1 MPNSYQCVNYFHFK
15 VLFSKVQ
22 IICSEHVKFVVK
34 VRMVSELSL
43 KVARRRKRQNLNIY
57 SCSAPTSTAL
67 LSSIKTDEFFM
78 GTIFCNLT
86 LNIVSQKEFSLNV
99 FKTLH

>member
-1 MPNSYQCVNYFHFK
+1 MLGGKSQY
-15 VLFSKVQ
+15 
-22 IICSEHVKFVVK
+22 
-34 VRMVSELSL
+34 
-43 KVARRRKRQNLNIY
+43 LNIY

-86 LNIVSQKEFSLNV
+86 LNIVSQKEFLLNV
-99 FKTLH
+99 FKTLHWLAFYQTLFA